1 MQPTLI
7 IPVASTRPSLP
18 LVVCIGGL
26 TGMISVGCIDCDKK
40 VPVNGIFQDIEDRYR
55 NVKGSAM
62 HTVIL
67 GLQFLAN
74 RVTYAMNK
82 NKEQMVNKR
91 DECAANVTGMDETKN
106 RKAKEMLRN
115 IDEIKSIRENIKYEV
130 EQYNNKVP
138 LANELVKAEAN
149 IRSAH
154 TIQVK
159 HLKEQIS
166 HMSSA
171 LQRVRTLKKLTTKG
185 AISAVTVEN
194 KNDNVEDIG
203 NLATG
208 MTGAESF
215 LQIDD
220 DGNEDTQLF
229 DNAADGKAI
238 PSQSADDAQ
247 DRNQDFE
254 EQEKKAAVSVK
265 SDDDSKTGAETGA
278 ADDSKTG
285 ATGGEDDDSKT
296 GAETGAGD
304 DSETGAT
311 GGEDKDEPLTTKVA
325 RAVRN
330 DPVSEPAHELK
341 SMRVLMNADSKI
353 PQVPGDNIAAGS
365 RSEREK
371 QLVQKIHSLK
381 FIISHLSKVH
391 KQLVSASNQVQ
402 STMANLPSGEK
413 AEEMEGAKGLQETNK
428 KIESVKSRTKHAKE
442 VLLDSI
448 SALRLV
454 RAKHEENI
462 KVDAA
467 DRKAMQVAS
476 PILLSM
482 EKKIVAHISLLK
494 EHLRAENDQ
503 FEK

>member
-74 RVTYAMNK
+74 RVAYAMNK

-185 AISAVTVEN
+185 AISAVTGEN

-265 SDDDSKTGAETGA
+265 SDDDSETGAETGAADDSETGATGGEDDGSKTGAETGA

-330 DPVSEPAHELK
+330 DPVSELAHELK

-448 SALRLV
+448 S
-454 RAKHEENI
+454 
-462 KVDAA
+462 
-467 DRKAMQVAS
+467 
-476 PILLSM
+476 
-482 EKKIVAHISLLK
+482 
-494 EHLRAENDQ
+494 
-503 FEK
+503 